1 MINRR
6 TLKIIC
12 MIAITA
18 FCTTAAPA
26 NGEGLDLSTGTAVVS
41 GSDRITLENFT
52 FNNARY
58 NAVIR
63 LNLDGTFS
71 ASNVELVNTDD
82 ETASYEVTFTATWSA
97 ATHPADF
104 PEGSAHFSS
113 LIGLAHGSDTVVWA
127 MGETASVGMES
138 MAETG
143 ATGTL
148 SREMLR
154 LERDGTLLSGG
165 NIASSPGSVG
175 FEFQVVKAHPLVTLV
190 SMIAPSPDWFVGV
203 SGLNL
208 LENGEWVEEL
218 VVPLHAYDAGTDS
231 GTSYTSANSDTMPR
245 ENITKLEG
253 VPFLVNGELPALGEF
268 RFRRLD

>member
-1 MINRR
+1 
-6 TLKIIC
+6 

-18 FCTTAAPA
+18 FCTAAPPVH
-26 NGEGLDLSTGTAVVS
+26 GEGLDLSTGTAVVS
-41 GSDRITLENFT
+41 GSDQITLENFT

-82 ETASYEVTFTATWSA
+82 ETATYEVTFTATWSA
-97 ATHPADF
+97 DTHPTDF
-104 PEGSAHFSS
+104 PGGSAHFSS

-127 MGETASVGMES
+127 MGETASAGMES

-143 ATGTL
+143 ATSTL

-154 LERDGTLLSGG
+154 LESGATLLSGG
-165 NIASSPGSVG
+165 NIPSSPGSTS
-175 FEFQVVKAHPLVTLV
+175 FEFQIDKNHSLVTLV

-203 SGLNL
+203 SGLSL

-218 VVPLHAYDAGTDS
+218 TVPLHAYDAGTDS
-231 GTSYTSANSDTMPR
+231 GTNYTSANSDTMPR
-245 ENITKLEG
+245 ENISKLEG
-253 VPFLVNGELPALGEF
+253 VPFLVNGDLPSLGEF
-268 RFRRLD
+268 RFRRLN